1 MPDKYVYEG
10 STGGYPYSL
19 DEGEAEYYEFVCSHH
34 DCSICGDKNV
44 SEEMM
49 YKTSMGWMHTD
60 CYDEIVIN
68 AAEDGSE
75 IPELL

>member
-1 MPDKYVYEG
+1 MKYALEG
-10 STGGYPYSL
+10 SNGGYPLFEEEDS
-19 DEGEAEYYEFVCSHH
+19 YYDYLQSHH
-34 DCSICGDKNV
+34 DCCICGDKNV
-44 SEEMM
+44 SEEIM
-49 YKTSMGWMHTD
+49 YRTSLGWMHVD